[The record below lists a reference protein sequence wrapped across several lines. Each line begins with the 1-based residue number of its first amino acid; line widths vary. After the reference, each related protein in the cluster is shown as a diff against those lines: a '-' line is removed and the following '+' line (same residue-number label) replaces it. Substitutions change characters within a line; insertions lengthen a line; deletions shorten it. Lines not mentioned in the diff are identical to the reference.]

1 MRLFPTWLHA
11 LSCALAAPLA
21 CSARGR
27 PLRSLRCPWPRRCT
41 GSARHP
47 SREGLAVQSVLQRRA
62 CAASAL
68 IGARISGKG
77 SPANLAGAE
86 RGGSSRISAG
96 EAQRLRKDMIAEAP
110 QHIYRRSFSPPA
122 TQKPLP
128 STFRPIE
135 FTANLITFSPCFSR
149 LCPLLTVSCSG
160 ATCFRS

>member
-1 MRLFPTWLHA
+1 MRSRVRWQ
-11 LSCALAAPLA
+11 
-21 CSARGR
+21 R
-27 PLRSLRCPWPRRCT
+27 PWPALPAGARCAPR
-41 GSARHP
+41 GAHGPAGARAALVTLP
-47 SREGLAVQSVLQRRA
+47 ARAWLCKA

-68 IGARISGKG
+68 LGARISGKG

-110 QHIYRRSFSPPA
+110 QRIYRRSFSPPA